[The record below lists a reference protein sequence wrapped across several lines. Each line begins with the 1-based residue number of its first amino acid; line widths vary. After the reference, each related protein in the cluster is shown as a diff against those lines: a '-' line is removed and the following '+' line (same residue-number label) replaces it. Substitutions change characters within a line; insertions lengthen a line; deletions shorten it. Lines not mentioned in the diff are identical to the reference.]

1 MMSVNLFPDKTLMFN
16 DSAEYWILIDDS
28 VSSFMQFFLQK
39 HCVFQAHQ
47 DLNCVNMLN
56 PADKLFLFPL
66 CTFLLKSDSPSHLLP
81 PRTWTSSV
89 RQTWTNLFI
98 HSKLNV
104 CVCVCLCVCA
114 TWHSSMFLLGSF
126 IGGIKISSAPKQVS
140 WSVLPFP
147 GIKTPHYE
155 ALGEK
160 PALTQFFTRQPQLR
174 LFSNLRNVFAD
185 LDNNCFGGR
194 GGDNPAANIQINTKK
209 SAREALG

>member
-104 CVCVCLCVCA
+104 CVSVCVCVCVRHDIQACFYLA
-114 TWHSSMFLLGSF
+114 ASSEELR
-126 IGGIKISSAPKQVS
+126 SAARPNK
-140 WSVLPFP
+140 FP
-147 GIKTPHYE
+147 GVFCLFQGLK
-155 ALGEK
+155 L
-160 PALTQFFTRQPQLR
+160 LTMRR
-174 LFSNLRNVFAD
+174 
-185 LDNNCFGGR
+185 
-194 GGDNPAANIQINTKK
+194 
-209 SAREALG
+209 SARNRHWPSFSPGSHNYVCFLTYVTSSLILTTIVLGGGGEIILQQTSR